1 MDIFPL
7 EQVAE
12 MLRRKRQRL
21 GVKQKKAASLAG
33 LSPSQVNRIE
43 RNSVN
48 PGYDSIY
55 SLYQAL
61 ENLEN
66 QELETAAGLMHQG
79 VEYVEEDEK
88 VEEAIRKM
96 RENDFSQL
104 PVKRPGTGEITGRI
118 TERGIIESGNPDLEV
133 AEVMGPE
140 LLSVNPDTSRSAVE
154 EILKQ
159 EPAVL
164 VKEDGILKGIITK
177 SDLL

>member
-1 MDIFPL
+1 MDIFPF

-21 GVKQKKAASLAG
+21 GVKQKKAASLAD

-48 PGYDSIY
+48 PSYNSVY

-61 ENLEN
+61 ESLED
-66 QELETAAGLMHQG
+66 QEMESAAELMHPG
-79 VEYVEEDEK
+79 VEYVEEDEQ
-88 VEEAIRKM
+88 VENAIQKM

-104 PVKRPGTGEITGRI
+104 PVKDPDSEKVTGRI
-118 TERGIIESGNPDLEV
+118 TERRIIESGNPDLEV
-133 AEVMGPE
+133 SEVMGPE
-140 LLSVNPDTSRSAVE
+140 LLSVNSETSRSAVE

-164 VKEDGILKGIITK
+164 VKEGDALEGIITK
-177 SDLL
+177 SDVL